1 MGISEYEMKEILKT
15 LMGTYSNFQVNEY
28 TVKAWALALSDFSL
42 EKVQRGVIYCLKE
55 HQSAFA
61 PTTGEFRNYCMEAA
75 RTPEYRARL
84 QAEHEEMKQLAG
96 INANAIPM
104 PQAFREMMTRFVTK
118 TSIRDGVIANQAE
131 SLNRQ
136 EADAKFFGRSNA

>member
-1 MGISEYEMKEILKT
+1 M
-15 LMGTYSNFQVNEY
+15 NEY
-28 TVKAWALALSDFSL
+28 TVKAWALALSDFNL

-61 PTTGEFRNYCMEAA
+61 PTTGEFRNYCIEAT

-84 QAEHEEMKQLAG
+84 QAEHEEIKKLAG

-104 PQAFREMMTRFVTK
+104 PDNFRELMTRFISK
-118 TSIRDGVIANQAE
+118 TNIRDAVIANQAE
-131 SLNRQ
+131 SAKRK
-136 EADAKFFGRSNA
+136 EASAKFYGLSNA

>member
-1 MGISEYEMKEILKT
+1 M
-15 LMGTYSNFQVNEY
+15 NEY

-42 EKVQRGVIYCLKE
+42 EKVQRGVIHCLKE

-104 PQAFREMMTRFVTK
+104 PQAFRELMTRFVTK
-118 TSIRDGVIANQAE
+118 TNIRDAVIANQAE
-131 SLNRQ
+131 NLKRQ
-136 EADAKFFGRSNA
+136 QADAKFYGMANV